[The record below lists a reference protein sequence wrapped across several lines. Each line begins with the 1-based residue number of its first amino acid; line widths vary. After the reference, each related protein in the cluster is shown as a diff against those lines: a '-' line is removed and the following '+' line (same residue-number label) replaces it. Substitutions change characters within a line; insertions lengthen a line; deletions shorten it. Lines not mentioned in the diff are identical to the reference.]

1 MGSCTHLL
9 DTVRREK
16 AFGERP
22 SDVAILEN
30 ELIALEARVLSIPR
44 DLEQPGSAC
53 EIFKAATRALSPNKK
68 HRHAR
73 NIKTGRRVRTRN
85 DEERSRGNRAAACR
99 RLDHHRPR
107 WRHSRQSTFLGVI
120 RSGSLSHEVMDSRD
134 VRVRIYGN
142 SAAVTAL
149 TTTTGK
155 FTGQAFN
162 TEERATDL
170 WVKKN
175 GRWMCVLSQLTRFTK
190 K

>member
-1 MGSCTHLL
+1 
-9 DTVRREK
+9 
-16 AFGERP
+16 
-22 SDVAILEN
+22 
-30 ELIALEARVLSIPR
+30 
-44 DLEQPGSAC
+44 
-53 EIFKAATRALSPNKK
+53 
-68 HRHAR
+68 
-73 NIKTGRRVRTRN
+73 
-85 DEERSRGNRAAACR
+85 
-99 RLDHHRPR
+99 
-107 WRHSRQSTFLGVI
+107 
-120 RSGSLSHEVMDSRD
+120 

-175 GRWMCVLSQLTRFTK
+175 GRWMCVLSQLTRLTK

>member
-1 MGSCTHLL
+1 MMKNDPEAIGRLL
-9 DTVRREK
+9 ADDWIIIDPEGGIVDRARFLRE
-16 AFGERP
+16 
-22 SDVAILEN
+22 
-30 ELIALEARVLSIPR
+30 
-44 DLEQPGSAC
+44 
-53 EIFKAATRALSPNKK
+53 
-68 HRHAR
+68 
-73 NIKTGRRVRTRN
+73 
-85 DEERSRGNRAAACR
+85 
-99 RLDHHRPR
+99 
-107 WRHSRQSTFLGVI
+107 I

-134 VRVRIYGN
+134 VRVRIYGD

-175 GRWMCVLSQLTRFTK
+175 RRWMCVLSQLTRFTK

>member
-1 MGSCTHLL
+1 MKRTIIAL
-9 DTVRREK
+9 
-16 AFGERP
+16 
-22 SDVAILEN
+22 
-30 ELIALEARVLSIPR
+30 LIAAAGIPLFAQTKSTGIQEILKLEDEFGRAIIKNDPEAIGRLLADDWIIIDPDGGIIDRAR
-44 DLEQPGSAC
+44 
-53 EIFKAATRALSPNKK
+53 
-68 HRHAR
+68 
-73 NIKTGRRVRTRN
+73 
-85 DEERSRGNRAAACR
+85 
-99 RLDHHRPR
+99 
-107 WRHSRQSTFLGVI
+107 FLAVI

-155 FTGQAFN
+155 FSGQKFN

-175 GRWMCVLSQLTRFTK
+175 GQWMCVLSQLTRFSK